1 MDIVKI
7 VDEYM
12 SQNSYV
18 VIDGEDAVLIDAGV
32 YVNKVEE
39 VLKMFTPKPIMR
51 AVLLT
56 HAHFDH
62 IRELDN
68 ILAKYKC
75 QAYICKS
82 GKPMLY
88 KEDQNM
94 SILDTPIKI
103 KAKRDVKT
111 FVDGD
116 SLEFGNLKFDCYNT
130 PGHSADSSCF
140 VIGENMFT
148 GDTVFKV
155 GVGRTDLYS
164 GDENVLAISL
174 ERIKDTLSN
183 DIKMFYAGHG
193 ANFDKSELDYNIS
206 RTLEVGF

>member
-12 SQNSYV
+12 AQNSYV

-39 VLKMFTPKPIMR
+39 VLKMFTPKPVLR

-62 IRELDN
+62 IREHNN
-68 ILAKYKC
+68 IIAKYKC

-88 KEDQNM
+88 KEDMNM
-94 SILDTPIKI
+94 SILDTPIKV
-103 KAKRDVKT
+103 KAKRAIKT
-111 FVDGD
+111 FVDGANLD
-116 SLEFGNLKFDCYNT
+116 DGNLTFACFNT
-130 PGHSADSSCF
+130 PGHSIDSSCY
-140 VIGENMFT
+140 VVGDNMFT

-155 GVGRTDLYS
+155 GVGRYDLYS
-164 GDENVLAISL
+164 GDENVLRISL
-174 ERIKDTLSN
+174 ERIKDTLSM
-183 DIKMFYAGHG
+183 DINNFYPGHG